1 MGGVTSGETGFPWC
15 SSPNPPR
22 ITRHNQTGGEACRIG
37 SHEGTPQEA
46 ANRRETV
53 AKRSGLSRLPMN
65 CHGTLAVNS
74 NGFHLK
80 ICVLTPHTKHLYYR
94 KDSSHLDF
102 PNRAFLFLVRFRV
115 VSFWFRWFHFGF
127 RVVSFWFHFGFIL
140 VSWFHFGFILV
151 SVVSFWFHFGFILV
165 SWFHFGFILV
175 SRGFMVFHFGFI
187 LVSFWFRWFQ
197 LWSNALFLFFS
208 STSWDIQI
216 PKHQSLVL

>member
-15 SSPNPPR
+15 SSPNPLR

-127 RVVSFWFHFGFIL
+127 ILVSFWFRGFIL
-140 VSWFHFGFILV
+140 VSRGSMV
-151 SVVSFWFHFGFILV
+151 FHFGFILV

>member
-15 SSPNPPR
+15 SSPNPLR

-151 SVVSFWFHFGFILV
+151 SVVSFWFHFGFVV
-165 SWFHFGFILV
+165 SFWFHFGFAWFHGFSFWFHFGFILV
-175 SRGFMVFHFGFI
+175 SVVSA
-187 LVSFWFRWFQ
+187 LV
-197 LWSNALFLFFS
+197 
-208 STSWDIQI
+208 
-216 PKHQSLVL
+216 